1 MKYMFRSSN
10 LW

>member
-1 MKYMFRSSN
+1 MKYMFRSSY